1 MRSKPLEDWRPS
13 FGWVGVGV
21 QWGNSFAYVTSFKFV
36 AWDFDGSLAHMFPPY
51 LGISRLVRVWFSS
64 FRVSR
69 SEMRSSESSA
79 FCFPNPTLT
88 NQSRAVRRFLHL
100 KISVEE
106 HRNRN
111 KICRILLTLL
121 VKACISRHKT
131 TISSS
136 LEDSFCSV
144 WVRVC
149 SVWVAWSAKLEASR
163 LKEHSSKCWRRLSFW
178 SNKKVAPHPRGHRS
192 CNFPMSLRT
201 WYAGKAGYFGFC
213 LHIGH
218 LASCLWH
225 SFQQPSQKIQQH
237 LCITASLHTCKS
249 AQRKI
254 HTTYTPRF
262 FAHPEAGNL
271 PSQLFLR
278 NPESWPDG

>member
-144 WVRVC
+144 WVTC
-149 SVWVAWSAKLEASR
+149 LLSLSCLECQIGSITLKGTLFQV
-163 LKEHSSKCWRRLSFW
+163 LKEAVILKQQKSCSTSTRTPKLQFPNVLANLIRWKSWVLRVLPAHWTSGIVLVAFIPTALAKDTAALMHHGLPAHLQKCT
-178 SNKKVAPHPRGHRS
+178 KKDTYNLHPPVFRTPRGRQ
-192 CNFPMSLRT
+192 FT
-201 WYAGKAGYFGFC
+201 
-213 LHIGH
+213 
-218 LASCLWH
+218 
-225 SFQQPSQKIQQH
+225 
-237 LCITASLHTCKS
+237 
-249 AQRKI
+249 
-254 HTTYTPRF
+254 
-262 FAHPEAGNL
+262 
-271 PSQLFLR
+271 
-278 NPESWPDG
+278 